1 MMAANNASG
10 VTVRKLILI

>member
-1 MMAANNASG
+1 MAANNASG